1 MKKNEFIERW
11 MMVSNDNIGWYK
23 RKVVMSRK
31 GYFYALADAE
41 NNKEAKKEYILVPWS
56 FAKEIEPKMEFT
68 VELTL
73 EDIANKFGIN
83 VEQLKIKK

>member
-1 MKKNEFIERW
+1 MKETEFIERW
-11 MMVSNDNIGWYK
+11 MMVSNDNIVWYK

-31 GYFYALADAE
+31 GYFYALADV
-41 NNKEAKKEYILVPWS
+41 VPWS